1 MKFVGNFVK
10 ENHLAHGLI
19 YIDNEFTNEHML
31 TILPFQKAE
40 QWKSGGWIGERK
52 IHNFSS
58 LNSNWIYNSTCN
70 KQLIATTLFERQD
83 VMLQWCRLNN
93 ISVTYS
99 ERLYMTW

>member
-40 QWKSGGWIGERK
+40 Q
-52 IHNFSS
+52 
-58 LNSNWIYNSTCN
+58 
-70 KQLIATTLFERQD
+70 
-83 VMLQWCRLNN
+83 
-93 ISVTYS
+93 
-99 ERLYMTW
+99 